1 MSVRYTNN
9 PNLHLQTNSEYK
21 GLPVQ
26 TSHGYLA
33 QEYLERI
40 QLTINRSLN
49 EYKRTLAIIV
59 DLRVPQNFSG
69 YLDSGVIKRFIASL
83 RKQINHDTH
92 VKRSTVDRVHPC
104 TVRYIWA
111 KESTGGN
118 YHYHVLLLVNRDR
131 FNCLGSYSA
140 NEGNLSA
147 RIRRAWAS
155 ALGMPLED
163 IAGAVY
169 FPDNLLYNLDVN
181 APDFNVTLSNLFF
194 RTSYLAK
201 IKTKVYGNNL
211 HAFGTSR
218 V

>member
-1 MSVRYTNN
+1 MNNRYTNN
-9 PNLHLQTNSEYK
+9 PNIHLHTSNEFN

-26 TSHGYLA
+26 TSHGNLA

-40 QLTINRSLN
+40 QLTINRSLQ
-49 EYKRTLAIIV
+49 EHPRTLAIRI
-59 DLRVPQNFSG
+59 DLRVPKKFIG
-69 YLDSGVIKRFIASL
+69 VMDSGVIKRFIASL
-83 RKQINHDTH
+83 RKQINYDTH
-92 VKRSTVDRVHPC
+92 VKRGAGDRVHPC

-111 KESTGGN
+111 KESTDSKF
-118 YHYHVLLLVNRDR
+118 HYHVLLLVNRDR